1 MKEKYDVIVCGGG
14 FAGCAAAIRAARE
27 GMNVL
32 LIEKSGFLS
41 GAAGNCNINPF
52 MPFST
57 KIDGK
62 SVNLS
67 AGIFEEIIAELAR
80 LNGFRNKDGAIFSNE
95 LLKLVLDRM
104 TVKSGA
110 DVLFH
115 TYIANVQKDKNE
127 IKYISCVNKSGMKK
141 FYADIFIDATG
152 DADIAA
158 LADCPFSLGRE
169 SDNLCQPMTLCF
181 DIANVDIDGLFQKH
195 GDMNKMYAEKQSK
208 GEIKNPRGDVLC
220 FRHMA
225 NGILHVNS
233 TRIIKKSPVD
243 AEDLTQSEQ
252 IAREQVFEL
261 FSFLKENFD
270 ACKDA
275 VLLSSGPEIGIRES
289 RKIEGKYILTVDDLK
304 ACTKFEDG
312 IAACNYDIDIH
323 DPAGGGTSHYY
334 FKEGTYYTIPYR
346 CLLPQGTDNLL
357 VAGRC
362 ISGTHEAQASF
373 RIMPVCCTLGEA
385 AGTAAAIA
393 KKDNCKVDEIDI
405 NKLRNTLKKN
415 GAFI

>member
-14 FAGCAAAIRAARE
+14 FAGCAAAIAAAR
-27 GMNVL
+27 GGASVL

-57 KIDGK
+57 KINGK

-67 AGIFEEIIAELAR
+67 AGIFEEITAELAR

-104 TVKSGA
+104 MIKSGA

-115 TYIANVQKDKNE
+115 TYIAT
-127 IKYISCVNKSGMKK
+127 
-141 FYADIFIDATG
+141 AD
-152 DADIAA
+152 DI
-158 LADCPFSLGRE
+158 
-169 SDNLCQPMTLCF
+169 
-181 DIANVDIDGLFQKH
+181 
-195 GDMNKMYAEKQSK
+195 
-208 GEIKNPRGDVLC
+208 
-220 FRHMA
+220 
-225 NGILHVNS
+225 
-233 TRIIKKSPVD
+233 
-243 AEDLTQSEQ
+243 
-252 IAREQVFEL
+252 
-261 FSFLKENFD
+261 
-270 ACKDA
+270 
-275 VLLSSGPEIGIRES
+275 
-289 RKIEGKYILTVDDLK
+289 K
-304 ACTKFEDG
+304 ACTKFGDG

-323 DPAGGGTSHYY
+323 DPTGGGTSHYY

-393 KKDNCKVDEIDI
+393 KEDNCRVDEVDI
-405 NKLRNTLKKN
+405 NKLKNTLKKN